1 MMKNQ
6 VLKVSNLE
14 VNYELISKLGKKNY
28 LKAVKSFSL
37 KLYQQDCIGI
47 VGESGSG
54 KSSVAKALTKLI
66 DCSYNEYTILNTNI
80 SNNKS
85 SINFL
90 RNNLQIIFQDPHSS
104 LNPRKTI
111 LQSVI
116 EPLIIKGEKS
126 YSDNVITA
134 TNILKIVGI
143 NDIMFERYPHELSGG
158 QKQRVCIARALTLKP
173 PIIILDEPTSALDVS
188 VQAQIINYLDEI
200 RKNFNISYIFISHD
214 LSVIKSICNKICI
227 MYCGLIVEHGPTS
240 EIFEKPK
247 HPYTKKLIDS
257 IPVPDPSIKKENT
270 TILGDVPDL
279 MNLPKGCSFH
289 PRCPEKM
296 NNICDNEDVSLKN
309 YADDNCGVAC
319 HLYN

>member
-1 MMKNQ
+1 MNNQ

-14 VNYELISKLGKKNY
+14 VNYELISKLGKKNN

-111 LQSVI
+111 IQSVI

-134 TNILKIVGI
+134 SNILKIVGI

-296 NNICDNEDVSLKN
+296 NNICDNEDVSLNN